1 MPRLRLTGAAL
12 LPMTDEMPLIPDGLL
27 VAEDGVI
34 TYAGAAADYAGPR
47 DAEQTLDGEGCV
59 AIPGLINAHT
69 HCAMTLLRGAADD
82 MPLMPWLQ
90 QRIWP
95 AEERLEPDDVYWGVL
110 LGALEMLSGGV
121 TCFNDMYHEFRR
133 GTQAA
138 IDSRI
143 RACPS
148 GVLLGFRPNAED
160 LLDDALEFTRDLAA
174 RRQPRIHPMLGPHA
188 PYTCPD
194 HLLVRVLEGARQQ
207 GIGIHIHIS
216 ETQNEVRESVAQ
228 YGVTPVRRLHDL
240 GLFDVPVA
248 AAHCVHLTAED
259 LDLIVAKGVG
269 VVHNPGSNMKLGS
282 GFAPVPELLQR
293 GAIVGLGTDGAASNN
308 NLDVLEEVRLAAI
321 LHKGYTGDPTVVTA
335 AQALRM
341 ATRGSAAALGLDDLI
356 GALTPGRRADVAL
369 IRLKAPHLVPL
380 HSVVSHLVYAA
391 RAGDVQA
398 TIVDGEVV
406 YEQGRFPHL
415 DAEEIMAQ
423 AAARGF
429 RLVGTEPADS
439 LQPGPLT
446 RRSTEVY

>member
-1 MPRLRLTGAAL
+1 MPRLRIAGATL
-12 LPMTDEMPLIPDGLL
+12 LPMTDDMALIPEGLL
-27 VAEDGVI
+27 VADDGVI
-34 TYAGAAADYAGPR
+34 TYAGPAADYEGPR
-47 DAEQTLDGEGCV
+47 AADRTLDGAGCL

-90 QRIWP
+90 ERIWP
-95 AEERLEPDDVYWGVL
+95 AEERLEPDDVYWGVM
-110 LGALEMLSGGV
+110 LGALEMLAGGV

-138 IDSRI
+138 IDAGI

-148 GVLLGFRPNAED
+148 GVLLGFRLNAED
-160 LLDDALEFTRDLAA
+160 LLDDALEFTRDLSA

-194 HLLVRVLEGARQQ
+194 HLLIRVLEGAREQ
-207 GIGIHIHIS
+207 GIGIHIHVS
-216 ETQNEVRESVAQ
+216 ETQDEVRESVVK
-228 YGVTPVRRLHDL
+228 YGVTPVRRLYDL
-240 GLFDVPVA
+240 GLFDLPVA

-259 LDLIVAKGVG
+259 MDLLVASQVG

-282 GFAPVPELLQR
+282 GFAPVPELLER
-293 GAIVGLGTDGAASNN
+293 GAIIGLGTDGAASNN

-321 LHKGYTGDPTVVTA
+321 LHKGHTGDPTVVNA

-341 ATRGSAAALGLDDLI
+341 ATRGGAGALGLDEQI

-369 IRLKAPHLVPL
+369 IRLQVPHLVPL

-398 TIVDGEVV
+398 TVVEGEVV
-406 YEQGRFPHL
+406 YERGQFPHV
-415 DAEEIMAQ
+415 DAAEVMAQ

-429 RLVGTEPADS
+429 RLVGAS
-439 LQPGPLT
+439 PGSCGPGT
-446 RRSTEVY
+446 APGAP